1 MPDRLRAVLE
11 MPRRAALFLA
21 TLALAYPVSASA
33 AEVRFKDGFP
43 VTSQSSIYRLSE
55 VKVGDRGTGYT
66 VFTGAEAKP
75 FQVEVL
81 GIMEG
86 MLGPKRS
93 VILARLTGP
102 EIEFYGVISGMSG
115 SPVYIDGR
123 LVGAVSY
130 RFGSFSKEPIAG
142 ITPIESM
149 LDLARDPDLP
159 RKLAGGAPLPGKAA
173 FRLSSLRSRTVL
185 PSPSLSTAAA
195 PPEGQLAPIAT
206 PVMLGGFPPAIADHL
221 ERELAQHGLIAVAGA
236 STSAKGKRKDGR
248 IEENRLSL
256 AGGQKAGPILPAS
269 AISVM
274 LMRGDFDVA
283 GTGTVSFVE
292 DGLVL
297 AFGHPFFGYGNVAF
311 PMHTAAIL
319 NTLASLSGSYKMSA
333 AGLEVGSITHDRLS
347 AIGGRLG
354 QAAPMIP
361 ATVRVRG
368 ETAGAPAIEAKV
380 EIIDHD
386 LWFPVMLSNAVNA
399 AVHGRI
405 SAEAGGSAELTV
417 RYQVGDKTL
426 VFKDS
431 YSVLPPFT
439 PGALAAQDVGNV
451 AGFLVRNGI
460 ARPQLGPVEVDIQ
473 TRSGIELAWL
483 EELSAEKTV
492 VRAGEKVKLRAR
504 LRPYREQ
511 PITVPLEIQ
520 IPKDARGEVDV
531 FVGGSAEMDQR
542 DDVVWGDRYLEDI
555 DDLLGYVADRRSGR
569 GLYARVYLKRP
580 GLRMAAELMSSLPP
594 SQRLGFEEEAG
605 GRHRPIVEA
614 FGPEATAPVPSVVVG
629 GLTIKILVQDP

>member
-1 MPDRLRAVLE
+1 
-11 MPRRAALFLA
+11 MPRQAALFLA
-21 TLALAYPVSASA
+21 ILALTASVSASA

-43 VTSQSSIYRLSE
+43 VTSQSAIYRLSE

-93 VILARLTGP
+93 VILARLSGP

-149 LDLARDPDLP
+149 LDLSRDPDLSK
-159 RKLAGGAPLPGKAA
+159 KLAGGAPLPGKAA
-173 FRLSSLRSRTVL
+173 FRLSALRSRSLL
-185 PSPSLSTAAA
+185 PGPSSSGPTALGAAA
-195 PPEGQLAPIAT
+195 PPAEGQLSPIAT
-206 PVMLGGFPPAIADHL
+206 PVMLGGFPPAVTEQL
-221 ERELAQHGLIAVAGA
+221 ERELAAHGLIAVAGA
-236 STSAKGKRKDGR
+236 STSGKAKRKDGR

-297 AFGHPFFGYGNVAF
+297 AFGHPFFGYGSVAF

-333 AGLEVGSITHDRLS
+333 AGLEVGAITHDRLS

-354 QAAPMIP
+354 QAVPMIP
-361 ATVRVRG
+361 AIVRVRG
-368 ETAGAPAIEAKV
+368 ESASAPAIEAKV
-380 EIIDHD
+380 EIVDHD

-405 SAEAGGSAELTV
+405 SAEAGGSAELSV

-451 AGFLVRNGI
+451 AGFLVCNGI
-460 ARPQLGPVEVDIQ
+460 SRPQLGPVEVDIQ
-473 TRSGIELAWL
+473 TRPGVELAWL
-483 EELSAEKTV
+483 ETLSAERTV
-492 VRAGEKVKLRAR
+492 VHAGEKVKLRAR

-520 IPKDARGEVDV
+520 IPKDARGEVDI

-594 SQRLGFEEEAG
+594 SQRLGFDEDAG
-605 GRHRPIVEA
+605 GRHRPTVEA
-614 FGPEATAPVPSVVVG
+614 FGPEATAPVPAVVVG

>member
-1 MPDRLRAVLE
+1 MPFRTLVVAAALAAACLAGLRAAPVHMPIGE
-11 MPRRAALFLA
+11 VRPGMVGVGRTVFGGDRIDEFKVHVIGVMRNVIGPRRNL
-21 TLALAYPVSASA
+21 
-33 AEVRFKDGFP
+33 
-43 VTSQSSIYRLSE
+43 
-55 VKVGDRGTGYT
+55 
-66 VFTGAEAKP
+66 
-75 FQVEVL
+75 
-81 GIMEG
+81 
-86 MLGPKRS
+86 
-93 VILARLTGP
+93 ILAKLEGGP
-102 EIEFYGVISGMSG
+102 LADTGVIAGMSG

-149 LDLARDPDLP
+149 LDLSRDPDLP
-159 RKLAGGAPLPGKAA
+159 KKLAGGAPLPGKAA
-173 FRLSSLRSRTVL
+173 FRLSALRSRSVL
-185 PSPSLSTAAA
+185 PAPSLSAAAA
-195 PPEGQLAPIAT
+195 PAEGQLAPIAT
-206 PVMLGGFPPAIADHL
+206 PVMLGGFPPAVTAAL

-236 STSAKGKRKDGR
+236 STSGKGKRKDGR
-248 IEENRLSL
+248 IEDNRLSL

-292 DGLVL
+292 DALVL

-333 AGLEVGSITHDRLS
+333 AGLEVGAITHDRLS

-361 ATVRVRG
+361 AIVRVRG
-368 ETAGAPAIEAKV
+368 ETAAAPAIEAKV
-380 EIIDHD
+380 EIVDHD

-405 SAEAGGSAELTV
+405 SAEAGGSADLTV

-460 ARPQLGPVEVDIQ
+460 ARPALGPVEVDIQ
-473 TRSGIELAWL
+473 TRSSIELDWL
-483 EELSAEKTV
+483 EALSAERTV
-492 VRAGEKVKLRAR
+492 VRAGEKVKLHAR

-520 IPKDARGEVDV
+520 IPKDARGEVEI

-594 SQRLGFEEEAG
+594 SQRLGFDEDAG

-614 FGPEATAPVPSVVVG
+614 FGPEATAPVPAVVVG